1 MREPVG
7 RERMHAVVPV
17 REEAVEQA
25 EGMEGK
31 EEKERKEEK
40 VRKMKERKRMED
52 WIGDVRE
59 GGSLQNVELDDDGVH
74 GWASPPAN
82 LFMARGVNYFQKK
95 VKTPC
100 EQTLLKPLGVDWL
113 RSNGRLDHILAHPE
127 NRVMQAFE
135 EKASGEA
142 RKTSFIVAIN
152 LQVPGKEHHSAVF
165 YFVTDDYIAEGSL
178 LYRFIHEDDAFRN
191 SRFKL
196 INRIVKGPWIVK
208 AAAGNHA
215 ACLLGKALTC
225 RYIKGGN
232 YLEIDVDIG
241 SSTVANAILHL
252 ALGYVTTVSVD
263 MAFLIE
269 SQTDDE
275 LPEKLLGAVR
285 IAQIEME
292 AASYLE
298 AVPEISASGPV
309 CQSGLYWRKFGK
321 NFSKLGH
328 GKNGRIDVDGNGEG

>member
-1 MREPVG
+1 MAGVQEEDFSSGEVAMERTKGRNGYTREVG
-7 RERMHAVVPV
+7 DWK
-17 REEAVEQA
+17 A
-25 EGMEGK
+25 EVMS
-31 EEKERKEEK
+31 
-40 VRKMKERKRMED
+40 
-52 WIGDVRE
+52 
-59 GGSLQNVELDDDGVH
+59 GGSLDKVALANEGVH
-74 GWASPPAN
+74 GWASPPPESF
-82 LFMARGVNYFQKK
+82 LCRGPHYFQKK
-95 VKTPC
+95 VKLPC
-100 EQTLLKPLGVDWL
+100 SQSLLSPLGVDWL
-113 RSNGRLDHILAHPE
+113 RSNGKLEHVLANPG
-127 NRVMQAFE
+127 NRVMQAFGN
-135 EKASGEA
+135 ASGEV
-142 RKTSFIVAIN
+142 RKKSFILAVN

-165 YFVTDDYIAEGSL
+165 YFVTDDPIPEGSL

-208 AAAGNHA
+208 TAAGNHG

-225 RYIKGGN
+225 RYIRGHN

-241 SSTVANAILHL
+241 SSTVAHAILHL

-269 SQTDDE
+269 SQTQEE

-298 AVPEISASGPV
+298 AHQEE
-309 CQSGLYWRKFGK
+309 KFGSAHHQQPPLQGGLSWRLFGK
-321 NFSKLGH
+321 SLSKLGS
-328 GKNGRIDVDGNGEG
+328 KSGRLVVEDDREK

>member
-1 MREPVG
+1 LRPGEMRKC
-7 RERMHAVVPV
+7 ERAKKMHAVVPV
-17 REEAVEQA
+17 REEGV
-25 EGMEGK
+25 GMEKGVGK
-31 EEKERKEEK
+31 GRGRGRE
-40 VRKMKERKRMED
+40 ED
-52 WIGDVRE
+52 WVAEVRE
-59 GGSLQNVELDDDGVH
+59 GGSLQNVELESEEVVH
-74 GWASPPAN
+74 GWATPGAGS
-82 LFMARGVNYFQKK
+82 FMARGPGYFQRK

-100 EQTLLKPLGVDWL
+100 EGTLFRPLGVDWV

-142 RKTSFIVAIN
+142 RKGSFILAIN

-165 YFVTDDYIAEGSL
+165 YFVTDEHIAPGSL

-298 AVPEISASGPV
+298 ALPESGPAGAPV
-309 CQSGLYWRKFGK
+309 YQSGLYWRKFGK
-321 NFSKLGH
+321 SLSKLGH
-328 GKNGRIDVDGNGEG
+328 GSKNGRIDEEDK

>member
-1 MREPVG
+1 MREG
-7 RERMHAVVPV
+7 SGERMHAVVPV
-17 REEAVEQA
+17 RGE

-31 EEKERKEEK
+31 GRG
-40 VRKMKERKRMED
+40 RED
-52 WIGDVRE
+52 WVREVRE
-59 GGSLQNVELDDDGVH
+59 GGSLRNVELESEGEH
-74 GWASPPAN
+74 GWASPGAG

-100 EQTLLKPLGVDWL
+100 EGTLMKPLGVDWL
-113 RSNGRLDHILAHPE
+113 RSNGRLDHVLAHPE

-142 RKTSFIVAIN
+142 RKSSFIMAIN

-165 YFVTDDYIAEGSL
+165 YFVTDEHIAEGSL

-269 SQTDDE
+269 SQTDEE

-298 AVPEISASGPV
+298 AVPESVSAAAHNQPAF
-309 CQSGLYWRKFGK
+309 QSGLYWRKFGK
-321 NFSKLGH
+321 SLSKLGH
-328 GKNGRIDVDGNGEG
+328 GHGSKNGRIDVDEGEN

>member
-1 MREPVG
+1 MKESERG
-7 RERMHAVVPV
+7 SGRMHAVVPV
-17 REEAVEQA
+17 REDVVE
-25 EGMEGK
+25 EKNMEGK
-31 EEKERKEEK
+31 ERKGGEVK
-40 VRKMKERKRMED
+40 D
-52 WIGDVRE
+52 WTAEVRE
-59 GGSLQNVELDDDGVH
+59 GGSLRNVELENDGVH
-74 GWASPPAN
+74 GWASPPAP
-82 LFMARGVNYFQKK
+82 LFMARGLNYFQKK

-100 EQTLLKPLGVDWL
+100 EGTLLKPLGVDWL

-127 NRVMQAFE
+127 NRVMQVFE
-135 EKASGEA
+135 GKASGEA
-142 RKTSFIVAIN
+142 RKSSFIMAIN

-165 YFVTDDYIAEGSL
+165 YFVTDEHIPEGSL

-225 RYIKGGN
+225 RYIKGRN

-269 SQTDDE
+269 SQSDDE

-298 AVPEISASGPV
+298 ALPESVSVVVQNQPV
-309 CQSGLYWRKFGK
+309 YQSGLYWRKFGK
-321 NFSKLGH
+321 SLSKLGH
-328 GKNGRIDVDGNGEG
+328 SHGSRNGKIDVDGDGEK